1 MVYMPLDTLTTDN
14 WHCAGSARYD
24 VKVRKKLTGWKQGHT
39 PAELSEPLPLAGVLF
54 WEAFLSETR
63 VGSRYCG
70 SSRPICDVRFD
81 KSLCG
86 YRRFPLSLRVRIQ
99 HQVQLGDL
107 ESLPKSF

>member
-1 MVYMPLDTLTTDN
+1 MPVDFLTSNN
-14 WHCAGSARYD
+14 WHCAGSARYIFN
-24 VKVRKKLTGWKQGHT
+24 VRKKFTGWKQGHT
-39 PAELSEPLPLAGVLF
+39 PAELSKPLPLAGVLF
-54 WEAFLSETR
+54 WEAFFSETR
-63 VGSRYCG
+63 VGSRYSG

-107 ESLPKSF
+107 ASIPKSF